1 MAQAG
6 RHGREFSTVLRR
18 DDDQSST
25 TVSLRIQ
32 SQKNKNKKKNFILTP
47 SVVVLTSNEADKIKN
62 LKIDENK
69 IVHSHNNIN
78 NEYTYNIYM

>member
-1 MAQAG
+1 MAQTG
-6 RHGREFSTVLRR
+6 RHGREFSTVRRR

-25 TVSLRIQ
+25 TISLSVQ
-32 SQKNKNKKKNFILTP
+32 SQMNKNKKKFILTP
-47 SVVVLTSNEADKIKN
+47 SVVVLTSNETDKIKN

-78 NEYTYNIYM
+78 KYTYNIYM